1 MMSARLKRRAML
13 ETLASIGIVAAA
25 AWRLGQRIWWY
36 MIGRDM
42 LLGIEAFARLA
53 AA

>member
-1 MMSARLKRRAML
+1 MKRRAML

-25 AWRLGQRIWWY
+25 AWRPGRRIWWY
-36 MIGRDM
+36 IIRGDI
-42 LLGIEAFARLA
+42 LLRIEAFARLA